1 MVCTLN
7 DLKKRAEEAKRKQTD
22 SFVGGQSSG
31 LAVQGPGAL
40 GRFLQ
45 AQKKPAPGPAA
56 PEQVRIEVVLYAN
69 GFTVDG
75 GPLRD
80 YQSPENRMFIAE
92 MNQNRVPAELIPML
106 KGRPPGINLVDNKTE
121 TYEVEVPRE
130 RFQAF
135 TGSGHLLGAPTSPAS
150 TVNSECPGPYVNP
163 AYPKV
168 TVKVRFHNGQMRE
181 IEVNATTRVSVVR
194 DFVATAAP
202 VQGEFELMAGFPLA
216 PVRSLKLTVQEAGIA
231 NSTVTQRLIQ

>member
-7 DLKKRAEEAKRKQTD
+7 DLKKRAKEEERKQTN

-40 GRFLQ
+40 GRLLQ
-45 AQKKPAPGPAA
+45 GLKKPAQDPGDPG
-56 PEQVRIEVVLYAN
+56 ELHIEVVLYAN

-80 YQSPENRMFIAE
+80 YESPQNRIFISE
-92 MNQNRVPAELIPML
+92 MNQRRVPAELIPML
-106 KGRPPGINLVDNKTE
+106 KGRRLGINLVDRKPE
-121 TYEVEVPRE
+121 VYEVEIPQE

-135 TGSGHLLGAPTSPAS
+135 AGSGHILGSPTSPTF
-150 TVNSECPGPYVNP
+150 TVNAECPGPYVNP
-163 AYPKV
+163 AYPRASV
-168 TVKVRFHNGQMRE
+168 LVRFYNGQKRE
-181 IEVNATTRVSVVR
+181 IEVNVTTRVGVIR

-202 VQGEFELMAGFPLA
+202 VQGEFELMTGFPLTA
-216 PVRSLKLTVQEAGIA
+216 VRNLKLTVQEAGMA
-231 NSTVTQRLIQ
+231 NSAVTQRLIQ